1 MLLYF
6 VLEDISSLSKFRKTE
21 DKDRIVVNIKKILD
35 NFVKNS

>member
-6 VLEDISSLSKFRKTE
+6 VLEDISSLPKFRKTE

>member
-6 VLEDISSLSKFRKTE
+6 VLEDISSLPKFRKIE
-21 DKDRIVVNIKKILD
+21 DKDRIVVNSKKILD